1 MTPTRNPTGHAG
13 LLGNFLALASAITEF
28 FAERVALFSQE
39 SKAAILR
46 LVVVASCFILAV
58 VLSVSGYIFLI
69 AGAVVGLAHLA
80 GISWIW
86 TALAAAGAH
95 FVTALILLLIARNR
109 IREPFFRATLTEL
122 NEDREWLKNLNPAD
136 QPMS

>member
-1 MTPTRNPTGHAG
+1 M
-13 LLGNFLALASAITEF
+13 LVCLAISWRSQVRSPSFSQSAL
-28 FAERVALFSQE
+28 LFSRRSRKQP
-39 SKAAILR
+39 ILR

-58 VLSVSGYIFLI
+58 VLSVLGYIFLI